1 MTSAKLTAR
10 ADALRVGDYISL
22 NGSPALVTERI
33 VDDTGQRVS
42 VSAIAEE
49 GPCWTTTVGAAFMF
63 KCYAFASVR
72 PGHLGGP
79 ATATRAGALEADDRI
94 EYEGDVICLD
104 GFVVLDDWTIKLSG
118 YVVESHK
125 PERGENRVRRSITTS
140 PNGLFMKLAPAA
152 ADSEFRGL

>member
-22 NGSPALVTERI
+22 NGGPALVTERMT
-33 VDDTGQRVS
+33 DDTGQRVA
-42 VSAIAEE
+42 VSAIVEE

-79 ATATRAGALEADDRI
+79 AIATRASALEADDRI

-104 GFVVLDDWTIKLSG
+104 GFVTLDEYTMKLSG
-118 YVVESHK
+118 YVVESQR
-125 PERGENRVRRSITTS
+125 PERAANAVRRAITTGR
-140 PNGLFMKLAPAA
+140 NALFMKLAPAA
-152 ADSEFRGL
+152 SDDEFRGL